1 VRERV
6 LRRDGYVCRIV
17 PDCPEPATVADHV
30 IPVFRDM
37 PDSLFFGEGNLRA
50 GCRPHNI
57 ARGHAARLEGSDR
70 PPSSA
75 VVTGDYSREGEG

>member
-1 VRERV
+1 
-6 LRRDGYVCRIV
+6 
-17 PDCPEPATVADHV
+17 
-30 IPVFRDM
+30 M

-75 VVTGDYSREGEG
+75 VVTGDYSRGGEG